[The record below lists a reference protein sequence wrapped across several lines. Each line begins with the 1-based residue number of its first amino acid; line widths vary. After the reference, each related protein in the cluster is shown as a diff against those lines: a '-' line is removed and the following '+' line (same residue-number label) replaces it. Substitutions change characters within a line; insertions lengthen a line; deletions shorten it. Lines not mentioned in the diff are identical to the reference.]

1 MKHRIKSYI
10 ADLFIYIFLI
20 IAVMIV
26 LAPLLWIISTSLKP
40 TIEIFQKPPHW
51 IPYNITFENYISVL
65 TKSSIPK
72 AFLNSL
78 LVGFMA
84 AFISLLLGGSAGY
97 AFARYRFRGNRIFSL
112 FMLVSQM
119 LPLTVLMIPMYYME
133 NRIGL
138 VDTKF
143 GLAMAHLV
151 ICMPLVTW
159 MTRGF
164 FKGVPKEVEEAAL
177 VDGATRMQVM
187 RIIILPL
194 VRPAIAATGIYAFVS
209 SWNEFALANVL
220 TRSDS
225 SKTVPI
231 ALSDFSSFFKVDW
244 GQTMAAA
251 TIITIPIVIL
261 FLAIQKQFVA
271 GLSNGAVKG

>member
-159 MTRGF
+159 MTRGY

-231 ALSDFSSFFKVDW
+231 ALSDFSSFSKWIGDRRWLLQRSLRF
-244 GQTMAAA
+244 Q
-251 TIITIPIVIL
+251 L
-261 FLAIQKQFVA
+261 
-271 GLSNGAVKG
+271 

>member
-40 TIEIFQKPPHW
+40 TIEFFQKPPHW

-159 MTRGF
+159 MTRGY

>member
-159 MTRGF
+159 MTRGY

-251 TIITIPIVIL
+251 TIITITIVIL